1 MDADSRLKNIFVVL
15 SRPLIPENVGAAA
28 RAVSN
33 MGLGGLAV
41 VAPEN
46 PDEERML
53 KLATH
58 KAAHHVRQM
67 KVHADLKEAVADCG
81 YIVGTT
87 ARTGGERRPVFFPRE
102 AAQEAL
108 RHAEENKIALVFGS
122 EDRGLTNEEIRLC
135 HRLVQI
141 PTAEF
146 SSLNLAQA
154 VMILSYE
161 IFLAAFVPSERAVP
175 RLATSR
181 ELELMYERVKE
192 TLIKISYIEPNNPDH
207 WMLNIRRFC
216 NRIGL
221 RSDEVNMLMGVCRQ
235 IDWYGEACRQGTKL
249 CFGSGRKQK

>member
-1 MDADSRLKNIFVVL
+1 MQADPRVKNFFVVL

-33 MGLGGLAV
+33 MGLGGLVV

-46 PDEERML
+46 ADEERML

-67 KVHADLKEAVADCG
+67 KVHVDLKEALAEFG
-81 YIVGTT
+81 YVVGTT
-87 ARTGGERRPVFFPRE
+87 ARTGGVRRPILFPRE
-102 AAQEAL
+102 AAREAL
-108 RHAEENKIALVFGS
+108 LHATENKVALVFGS
-122 EDRGLTNEEIRLC
+122 EDRGLTNEETRLC
-135 HRLVQI
+135 HQLVQI
-141 PTAEF
+141 PTADF

-161 IFLAAFVPSERAVP
+161 VFLAAFTPQEKAVP

-192 TLIKISYIEPNNPDH
+192 TLIKISFIEPNNPDH

-216 NRIGL
+216 SRIGL
-221 RSDEVNMLMGVCRQ
+221 RSDEVNMLMGMCRQ
-235 IDWYGEACRQGTKL
+235 IDWYGEACRQGKKL
-249 CFGSGRKQK
+249 SFGSGRKEK

>member
-1 MDADSRLKNIFVVL
+1 MNSDTRVKNVFVVL

-33 MGLGGLAV
+33 MGLGGVVV

-46 PDEERML
+46 ADEERML

-58 KAAHHVRQM
+58 KAAHHVRDM
-67 KVHADLKEAVADCG
+67 KVYADLKEAVADFG
-81 YIVGTT
+81 YIVGAT
-87 ARTGGERRPVFFPRE
+87 ARTGGVRRPILFPRE
-102 AAQEAL
+102 AAQKAL
-108 RHAEENKIALVFGS
+108 LHAEHNKVALVFGS
-122 EDRGLTNEEIRLC
+122 EDRGLTNEEIQLC
-135 HRLVQI
+135 HQLVQI

-161 IFLAAFVPSERAVP
+161 VFLAAFNPQEKAVP
-175 RLATSR
+175 RLASSR
-181 ELELMYERVKE
+181 ELELMYERAKE
-192 TLIKISYIEPNNPDH
+192 TLIKISFIEPNNPDH

-221 RSDEVNMLMGVCRQ
+221 RSDEVNMLMGICRQ
-235 IDWYGEACRQGTKL
+235 IDWYGEACRQGKKL
-249 CFGSGRKQK
+249 SCGSGRKGK